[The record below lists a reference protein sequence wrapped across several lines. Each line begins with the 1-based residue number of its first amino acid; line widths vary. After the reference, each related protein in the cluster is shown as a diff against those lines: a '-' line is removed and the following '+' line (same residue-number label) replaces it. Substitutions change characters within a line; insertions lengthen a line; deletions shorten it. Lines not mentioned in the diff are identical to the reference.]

1 MLDKNNEPCY
11 TIVTE
16 GKDTLQTGK
25 GTKMKKWAAYEIDR
39 DGTEHRMAITYNR
52 REDAEYDRRIFLWE
66 NPGKVCVIREVEG
79 E

>member
-1 MLDKNNEPCY
+1 
-11 TIVTE
+11 
-16 GKDTLQTGK
+16 
-25 GTKMKKWAAYEIDR
+25 MKKWATYEIDR

-52 REDAEYDRRIFLWE
+52 LEDAEYDRRIFLWE